1 MTCNARTAEPLTTP
15 NLGEAAR
22 LPATAGAGLHRQGAW
37 FPGFPHEAGGLRD
50 SFSLTYSE
58 IGQALCQS
66 VDQGIINHEQARQ
79 IGNVLFPIVENRPWN
94 GPP

>member
-1 MTCNARTAEPLTTP
+1 MTCPHHAD
-15 NLGEAAR
+15 LGISPDLGRAAR
-22 LPATAGAGLHRQGAW
+22 LPASAGAGLNWQGSW
-37 FPGFPHEAGGLRD
+37 FPGFAHEAGGLRQ
-50 SFSLTYSE
+50 SYSLTYSE

-79 IGNVLFPIVENRPWN
+79 IGNVLFPIVENRSWN